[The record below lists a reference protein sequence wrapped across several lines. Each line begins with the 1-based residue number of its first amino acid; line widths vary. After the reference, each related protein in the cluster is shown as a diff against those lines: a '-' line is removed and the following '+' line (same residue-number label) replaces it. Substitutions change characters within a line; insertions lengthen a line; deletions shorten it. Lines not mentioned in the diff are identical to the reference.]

1 MLTSKFVTMKK
12 IERLLY
18 EELAQVKG
26 GEGYPL
32 QYLRDECICEVKDE
46 KDKKPKPRRPGVP
59 IYE

>member
-1 MLTSKFVTMKK
+1 MKK

-32 QYLRDECICEVKDE
+32 QYLRYECICEVKDE